1 MSLIDEDIKGLIDPK
16 VIAFFRNKRI
26 LVTGASGLVGSY
38 FSVLFQTINENH
50 EGKIQ
55 LYLSS
60 NSGIFLFAVGEET
73 MPIVGSL
80 TIPST
85 LSKIQDFDVI
95 IHAAG
100 YAQPSKFLSQPFETM
115 TLNIQVTIDL
125 LQKLGPGG
133 KLLYLS
139 SSEVYS
145 GLSEPPFVEEQIGIS
160 NTNHLRAPYIE
171 AKKCGEVVISTH
183 NKLNLGS
190 RAVAAR
196 LSLAYG
202 PGTRSDDTRVLSSFI
217 AQAIS
222 TGEIRMKDS
231 GSAWRTYCYVKDAIS
246 QMIEILISGDE
257 ELYNVGGES
266 RVQIIELAKIVASLT
281 NATLIAPT
289 DVGNFQI
296 GAPDDV
302 RLDLTRVKRIWH
314 ESGFTNLIAGV
325 GNTIAWSREIR
336 TLEDKD
342 GCNS

>member
-1 MSLIDEDIKGLIDPK
+1 MSLIDDDINGLISPK

-26 LVTGASGLVGSY
+26 LVTGASGLIGSY
-38 FSVLFQTINENH
+38 FSVLFQAINKNH

-60 NSGIFLFAVGEET
+60 NSGNFMFSVGKET
-73 MPIVGSL
+73 TPVVGSL
-80 TIPST
+80 AIPSILT
-85 LSKIQDFDVI
+85 KIENFDLI

-100 YAQPSKFLSQPFETM
+100 YAQPSKFLSQPIETM
-115 TLNIQVTIDL
+115 TLNIQVTIEL
-125 LQKLGPGG
+125 LQKLSLGG

-145 GLSEPPFVEEQIGIS
+145 GLTEPPFAEEQIGIS

-183 NKLNLGS
+183 NKLKLGS
-190 RAVAAR
+190 HAVAAR

-217 AQAIS
+217 SQAIS

-246 QMIEILISGDE
+246 QMIEILISGDD

-266 RVQIIELAKIVASLT
+266 RVQIVELAKIVASLT
-281 NATLIAPT
+281 NATLITPT
-289 DVGNFQI
+289 EVGNFQI

-302 RLDLTRVKRIWH
+302 SLNLTRVKRIWH
-314 ESGFTNLIAGV
+314 EGEFTNLITGI

-336 TLEDKD
+336 SHEEKVSGKT
-342 GCNS
+342 